1 MTPSVPSM
9 PVVEW
14 QCARLAQ
21 LTPLALLRI
30 LRARQAVFVV
40 EQACVY
46 LDADEADEQAWHLT
60 AWGPGQTA
68 LAGARLVDPGV
79 KYAAASIGRV
89 FTAPAARGTGLG
101 RALVQRA
108 VEATVGL
115 HPAAGIRISAQSH
128 LERFYAGFG
137 FVVDGQRH
145 LEDGIEHTEMWR
157 PPHSA

>member
-1 MTPSVPSM
+1 MTRSVLPL

-30 LRARQAVFVV
+30 LRARQTVFVV

-46 LDADEADEQAWHLT
+46 RDADETDEHAWHLT
-60 AWGPGQTA
+60 AWGPDHTV

-79 KYAAASIGRV
+79 KYTEASIGRV
-89 FTAPAARGTGLG
+89 LTASAARGTGLG
-101 RALVQRA
+101 RELVRRA
-108 VEATVGL
+108 VEATAAL
-115 HPAAGIRISAQSH
+115 HPVSGIRISAQSH
-128 LERFYAGFG
+128 LERFYASFG
-137 FVVDGQRH
+137 FVVDGQRY

-157 PPHSA
+157 APDSA